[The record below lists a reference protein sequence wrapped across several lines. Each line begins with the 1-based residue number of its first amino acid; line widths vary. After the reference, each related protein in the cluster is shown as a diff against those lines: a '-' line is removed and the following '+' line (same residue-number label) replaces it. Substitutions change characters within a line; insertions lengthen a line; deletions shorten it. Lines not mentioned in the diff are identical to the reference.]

1 MKFVEPWFAVL
12 LQRSASS
19 SVMLPFLEAL
29 LKICRAEIIQPFTP
43 LYGLVE
49 DILRLVKLL

>member
-29 LKICRAEIIQPFTP
+29 LKVCRAEIIQPFTP